1 MLDQKWNSE
10 RPLIFSHVVSTK
22 TLGTHKAREIRA
34 RIDSQLDLWE
44 RGMHAGLAG
53 DALVEGRAQEDRVK
67 RRVEEEEDFL
77 AHSLHI
83 TVLSGKLLQVVRRV
97 TY

>member
-34 RIDSQLDLWE
+34 RINLRLDL
-44 RGMHAGLAG
+44 
-53 DALVEGRAQEDRVK
+53 
-67 RRVEEEEDFL
+67 
-77 AHSLHI
+77 
-83 TVLSGKLLQVVRRV
+83 
-97 TY
+97 